1 MSYADLAPLPRDFY
15 RGDTIEVA
23 KRLLGKVLVHRTAD
37 GVVAGR
43 IVETEAYL
51 RNDPACHA
59 WRGKTKRNAA
69 MFAECGRAYV
79 YFTYG
84 MHFCF
89 NVVTGPEGVGEAVLI
104 RALEPLEGIDIMVRN
119 RGMSDTKN
127 LTNGP
132 AKLTEA
138 MGIDRRQD
146 GVDLTGNTLF
156 IVDDG
161 YKPERIVTATRIGI
175 RAAADKPWR
184 FYLANSEY
192 VSKK

>member
-1 MSYADLAPLPRDFY
+1 MSYAELTPIPRHFY
-15 RGDTIEVA
+15 DGCTIEVA
-23 KRLLGKVLVHRTAD
+23 KALLGKVLVHRTSE
-37 GVVAGR
+37 GIIAGR

-51 RNDPACHA
+51 SNDPACHA
-59 WRGKTKRNAA
+59 CRGKTKRNAA
-69 MFAECGRAYV
+69 MFARGGHAYV

-89 NVVTGPEGVGEAVLI
+89 NVVTGPEGVGEAVLV
-104 RALEPLEGIDIMVRN
+104 RAVEPLQGIDIMVRK
-119 RGMSDTKN
+119 RATEDIRN

-138 MGIDRRQD
+138 FGIDRRHN
-146 GVDLTGNTLF
+146 GLDLTASELF
-156 IVDDG
+156 IADDG
-161 YKPERIVTATRIGI
+161 YEPEEIISTTRVGI

-184 FYLANSEY
+184 FYIADNEY